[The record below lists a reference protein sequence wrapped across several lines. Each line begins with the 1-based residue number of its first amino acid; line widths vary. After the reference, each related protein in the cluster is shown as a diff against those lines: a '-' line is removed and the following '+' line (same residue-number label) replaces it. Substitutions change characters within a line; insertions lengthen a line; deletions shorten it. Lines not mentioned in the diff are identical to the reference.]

1 MIFIF
6 PLKINLEQKVAR
18 MLTINHMKFKFR
30 LSKISGVLNLLIR
43 PLGKMYILREVLKT
57 GQPLGWK
64 WLMDF
69 WEPHSWQRQSAHY
82 LPPKLAT
89 ASLKA
94 VYLWGMERILSHG
107 GEVRCSAVP
116 TIKNKQTKFHS
127 GINSATMY

>member
-57 GQPLGWK
+57 GQPLG
-64 WLMDF
+64 
-69 WEPHSWQRQSAHY
+69 
-82 LPPKLAT
+82 
-89 ASLKA
+89 
-94 VYLWGMERILSHG
+94 
-107 GEVRCSAVP
+107 
-116 TIKNKQTKFHS
+116 
-127 GINSATMY
+127 